1 MRLIP
6 IHTVSVRNCS
16 NYSLTREGKYYL
28 EEIGGECVLFPSK
41 DNRDWDNVNFRKDL
55 PIDTPVVV
63 FDTDYNNKA
72 ASISYL
78 RIRYYAGKGRAFS
91 DGYNSCNGH
100 GDTLWKYII
109 PVDKFDFE
117 NASFN
122 KCDNYG
128 SITW

>member
-1 MRLIP
+1 MTKDEAIEAIKTHAVVASVQHLNVNNMDLVKKLKDAPQGTMLYCTIVGYVKLKYVDEADTYP
-6 IHTVSVRNCS
+6 IH
-16 NYSLTREGKYYL
+16 
-28 EEIGGECVLFPSK
+28 GECVLFPFK

-55 PIDTPVVV
+55 P
-63 FDTDYNNKA
+63 
-72 ASISYL
+72 
-78 RIRYYAGKGRAFS
+78 S